1 MIPMK
6 QKFPRADALAVVIQL
21 MPRLE
26 PACLRLI
33 VAGSLR
39 RRKELVGDIE
49 ILYIPR
55 FHDTRNDLFKPTLSN
70 LTDIALQQLITEGIL
85 EQRRNAIGTI
95 SWGEKNKLARHLPSG
110 IPIDL
115 FAANSE
121 NWFNYLVCRTG
132 PGESNIRI
140 SSAALA
146 KGWKW
151 KPYSPGFLD
160 AEHHLVPVHSER
172 EVFELVGLPYL
183 EPCER

>member
-1 MIPMK
+1 MNPVK
-6 QKFPRADALAVVIQL
+6 TKYPRADALAVVLQL
-21 MPRLE
+21 LPRLE
-26 PACLRLI
+26 PCERI
-33 VAGSLR
+33 IIAGSLR

-49 ILYIPR
+49 VLYIPR
-55 FHDTRNDLFKPTLSN
+55 FQDTKLDLFKPTLSN
-70 LTDIALQQLITEGIL
+70 LTDIALQKLITEGVI
-85 EQRRNAIGTI
+85 EPRRNAIGII
-95 SWGEKNKLARHLPSG
+95 SWGDRNKLARHLPSG

-140 SSAALA
+140 STAAQG

-160 AEHHLVPVHSER
+160 ASGQLIPVHSER

-183 EPCER
+183 EPWER